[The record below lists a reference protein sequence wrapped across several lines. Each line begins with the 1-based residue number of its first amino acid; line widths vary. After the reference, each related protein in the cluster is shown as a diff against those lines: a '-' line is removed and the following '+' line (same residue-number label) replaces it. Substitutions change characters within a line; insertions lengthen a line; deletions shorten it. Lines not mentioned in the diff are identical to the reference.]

1 MPQEEGMHR
10 VGNPGVSTAVSVH
23 LYGLQMARTTAGT
36 TILPATTCAAAGKS
50 DKTDVYST
58 APELL

>member
-23 LYGLQMARTTAGT
+23 LYGLQMGEDDRRDYDPSRDYVCG
-36 TILPATTCAAAGKS
+36 CRQ
-50 DKTDVYST
+50 
-58 APELL
+58 E